1 MPLFW
6 WHWLHS
12 LRACY
17 KKFTRIRLLKNATAT
32 HIASRELEKVKN
44 QTFSVPSMK
53 PREDPQSDILEEACQ
68 IPRGIEDTVITTE
81 GK

>member
-1 MPLFW
+1 
-6 WHWLHS
+6 
-12 LRACY
+12 
-17 KKFTRIRLLKNATAT
+17 
-32 HIASRELEKVKN
+32 
-44 QTFSVPSMK
+44 MK